1 MLDFK
6 INIKITGKAA
16 TGDQEATE
24 KLQDDIKNIIE
35 KEDNCISKI
44 LTKIKMPSIKK
55 IHKGH

>member
-16 TGDQEATE
+16 SGDQEATD

-35 KEDNCISKI
+35 KEDICISKI
-44 LTKIKMPSIKK
+44 LAKIKVPSTKK